1 MLAFRFTMRFSQPA
15 LQQKQQ
21 HDINRQRRRNLQ
33 VSVVGASGGIGQAL
47 SLLLKM
53 NPLIETLVLHD
64 VANTKGVAADL
75 SHICTSPT
83 VKSYTGEKELK
94 KALKGSDIVV
104 VPAGRPRRP
113 GMDRKDLLES
123 NANVAIAVAMAVSSV
138 CPSAFLAIITNP
150 VNTIVPIVRDILK
163 SQDSYDPKRLFGI
176 TTLDVVRAKT
186 FLGQSLCIDP
196 QRINI
201 PVIGGHSGITIL
213 PLFSQSNP
221 PFKGDESEK
230 KELIERV
237 QEGGSEVVKAKAGS
251 GSATLSMAFAG
262 AQFVGSLIKGI
273 KNEEDKPIVECAF
286 VESNVTPLEFFASP
300 VILGPS
306 GIKDI
311 PCLPELDQ
319 LESQMLQGLLPV
331 LLKDIEQ
338 GVKYANNFITS
349 GC

>member
-21 HDINRQRRRNLQ
+21 YDLNQQRRRSLQ

-47 SLLLKM
+47 SLLLKL
-53 NPLIETLVLHD
+53 NPLIDTLVLHD
-64 VANTKGVAADL
+64 VAHTKGVGADL

-83 VKSYTGEKELK
+83 VKSYAGEKELK
-94 KALKGSDIVV
+94 TALKDSDIVV

-123 NANVAIAVAMAVSSV
+123 NANVAIAVAMAVSSI
-138 CPSAFLAIITNP
+138 CPSAFLAVITNP
-150 VNTIVPIVRDILK
+150 VNIIVPIVRDILK

-186 FLGQSLCIDP
+186 FLGQSLCVDP
-196 QRINI
+196 KNINI
-201 PVIGGHSGITIL
+201 PVIGGHSDITIL
-213 PLFSQSNP
+213 PLFSQCNP
-221 PFKGDESEK
+221 PFKGDETER

-237 QEGGSEVVKAKAGS
+237 QTGGSEVVKAKAGN
-251 GSATLSMAFAG
+251 GSATLSMAFAA
-262 AQFVGSLIKGI
+262 AQFVGSLVKGI
-273 KNEEDKPIVECAF
+273 KNENEPIIECAF
-286 VESNVTPLEFFASP
+286 VESNVTSLEFFASP

-311 PCLPELDQ
+311 PRLPELDE
-319 LESQMLQGLLPV
+319 LESQMLQSMLPV

-338 GVKYANNFITS
+338 GVKYANNFIIS